1 MSQINANENNN
12 VLKTFLNQ
20 IYHLST
26 EVQNQYRLDS
36 KLGEN
41 EYRVLRYLSL
51 VPQASMTI
59 LANYLDVSMARIS
72 VIVETLIRR
81 ELAERNVH
89 GLDKRKFYIKLSI
102 NGIRLV
108 SQSKNEFNSIVKII
122 NQSLTSEEVE
132 ILAHLLNKIKFQ

>member
-20 IYHLST
+20 VYHLST
-26 EVQNQYRLDS
+26 EVQNQYRLDN

-59 LANYLDVSMARIS
+59 LATYLDVSMARIS
-72 VIVETLIRR
+72 VIVETLIKR
-81 ELAERNVH
+81 ELAVRNVY

-102 NGIRLV
+102 NGTRLI
-108 SQSKNEFNSIVKII
+108 SQGKNEFNLIVKTI
-122 NQSLTSEEVE
+122 NQSLTPEEIE
-132 ILAHLLNKIKFQ
+132 ILVHLFKKTKLC